1 MSARPFLLITND
13 DGIEAP
19 GIRHLWEAARKIG
32 DVAVVAPRGEKSG
45 SGLSITWTKPLL
57 IEEHPWEDTPA
68 WSVSGTP
75 ADCVKMALS
84 MLLKRRP
91 HLILSGVNR
100 GSNSGKTILY
110 SGTVGGV
117 IEGALRGIPGVA
129 FSYSDFTPPPAAAAI
144 PHLTALIQYAVE
156 RPPLAGTLF
165 NITLPAELKRG
176 VKGIRFASQGRG
188 YWTEAPERRLH
199 PEGTPYYWLGGKW
212 TAAEEEEDSDV
223 ALADQGYIAIV
234 PIRIDNLTDR
244 AALAERK
251 ADEGRF
257 PLLRELELDLT
268 P

>member
-13 DGIEAP
+13 DGIDAP
-19 GIRHLWEAARKIG
+19 GIRHLWEAARRIG

-57 IEEHPWEDTPA
+57 IEEQMWEETPA
-68 WSVSGTP
+68 WRVTGTP
-75 ADCVKMALS
+75 ADCVKMGLS

-100 GSNSGKTILY
+100 GSNSGKTVLY

-129 FSYSDFTPPPAAAAI
+129 FSYSDKNPPPAATAV
-144 PHLTALIQYAVE
+144 PHLISLIQYAVE
-156 RPPLAGTLF
+156 SPPAAGTFF
-165 NITLPAELKRG
+165 NVTLPAELKHG

-188 YWTEAPERRLH
+188 YWTESPERRVH
-199 PEGTPYYWLGGKW
+199 PDGAPYYWLGGKW
-212 TAAEEEEDSDV
+212 TPAEEAEDSDV
-223 ALADQGYIAIV
+223 RLSDEGYIAVV
-234 PIRIDNLTDR
+234 PIRVDDLTDR
-244 AALAERK
+244 AALAARK

-257 PLLRELELDLT
+257 AALKELELDLT